1 MKSLGFNEQQLQKMK
16 THPGF
21 IAALDQSGGSTPGAL
36 KSYGIKENAWSNDD
50 EMFAIV
56 HQMRTRTNSPRIMT
70 EKDLRYGQGYRRLSG
85 CGQVSVGQRSE
96 VGRRMKMSNRD
107 PGRTPTL
114 LIWAFL
120 LFIPFN
126 AFADSPTVEIKS
138 TVDQAIQILTDP
150 QLRGEGKK
158 QERRKKLREAIFVR
172 FDFQEMAQRSLGAHW
187 QRRTPEE
194 QTEFIKVFSDLL
206 EQTYVD
212 KIESY
217 NNEKFIYLNQRID
230 EPYAEVG
237 SKIQTSKGEEFT
249 INYKLHRV
257 GADWRVYDVVIENVS
272 LVNNYRSQFNRIL
285 TGSTYDELISKIK
298 AKVSDKRDQM
308 K

>member
-1 MKSLGFNEQQLQKMK
+1 
-16 THPGF
+16 
-21 IAALDQSGGSTPGAL
+21 
-36 KSYGIKENAWSNDD
+36 
-50 EMFAIV
+50 
-56 HQMRTRTNSPRIMT
+56 MR
-70 EKDLRYGQGYRRLSG
+70 K
-85 CGQVSVGQRSE
+85 
-96 VGRRMKMSNRD
+96 RD
-107 PGRTPTL
+107 PGRAPTL
-114 LIWAFL
+114 FVWAFL
-120 LFIPFN
+120 LFFPFN
-126 AFADSPTVEIKS
+126 ASAGGATVQIKA
-138 TVDQAIQILTDP
+138 TVDQVIQILTDA
-150 QLRGEGKK
+150 QLQGESKK
-158 QERRKKLREAIFVR
+158 QERRQRLREAIFVR

-194 QTEFIKVFSDLL
+194 QAEFIKVFSDLL

-217 NNEKFIYLNQRID
+217 NNEKFIYLNERID

-257 GADWRVYDVVIENVS
+257 GADWRVYDVVVENVS

>member
-1 MKSLGFNEQQLQKMK
+1 MPRSVVVKAAPRTHQLV
-16 THPGF
+16 
-21 IAALDQSGGSTPGAL
+21 A
-36 KSYGIKENAWSNDD
+36 
-50 EMFAIV
+50 
-56 HQMRTRTNSPRIMT
+56 
-70 EKDLRYGQGYRRLSG
+70 
-85 CGQVSVGQRSE
+85 QRSE
-96 VGRRMKMSNRD
+96 VGRRMKMRNRD
-107 PGRTPTL
+107 RRNPTL

-120 LFIPFN
+120 LFLPFD

-138 TVDQAIQILTDP
+138 TVDQVIQILTNP
-150 QLRGEGKK
+150 QLQGESKK
-158 QERRKKLREAIFVR
+158 QERRKRLREVIFVR
-172 FDFQEMAQRSLGAHW
+172 FNFQEMSQRSLGAHW

-194 QTEFIKVFSDLL
+194 QTEFIKVSSHLL

-217 NNEKFIYLNQRID
+217 NNEKFIYLNERID

-257 GADWRVYDVVIENVS
+257 GADWRVYDVVVENVS

-285 TGSTYDELISKIK
+285 TSSTYGELISRIK
-298 AKVSDKRDQM
+298 TKLSDKRDQVE
-308 K
+308 

>member
-1 MKSLGFNEQQLQKMK
+1 MK
-16 THPGF
+16 
-21 IAALDQSGGSTPGAL
+21 I
-36 KSYGIKENAWSNDD
+36 
-50 EMFAIV
+50 
-56 HQMRTRTNSPRIMT
+56 R
-70 EKDLRYGQGYRRLSG
+70 
-85 CGQVSVGQRSE
+85 
-96 VGRRMKMSNRD
+96 NRD
-107 PGRTPTL
+107 SERTPMF
-114 LIWAFL
+114 LIGAFL
-120 LFIPFN
+120 LLYSFN
-126 AFADSPTVEIKS
+126 AYAESPIVEIKS
-138 TVDQAIQILTDP
+138 TVDQAIQILTNP
-150 QLRGEGKK
+150 QLQGEGKK

-217 NNEKFIYLNQRID
+217 NNEKFIYANERID
-230 EPYAEVG
+230 GRYAEVG
-237 SKIQTSKGEEFT
+237 SKMRTSKGEEFT

-257 GADWRVYDVVIENVS
+257 GEDWKVYDLVIENIS
-272 LVNNYRSQFNRIL
+272 LMNNYRSQFNRIL
-285 TGSTYDELISKIK
+285 TNSTYDELVSRIK